1 MKLQTLSSFPEHLR
15 VEEYSEDSS
24 ENSNK
29 NYDTE
34 LQDQLRAASS
44 FVAEDNNRVIVNDD
58 TNYSFTDSQIAAV
71 KSNSS
76 YDAGDEIPEIE
87 IYDLEIYKE

>member
-34 LQDQLRAASS
+34 L
-44 FVAEDNNRVIVNDD
+44 
-58 TNYSFTDSQIAAV
+58 
-71 KSNSS
+71 
-76 YDAGDEIPEIE
+76 
-87 IYDLEIYKE
+87 